1 MTNLEKGLKDNK
13 KFNKHVEADTSFLEE
28 LREKLPRFF
37 NDSGFDIKKFEA
49 ELRKANPT
57 ELTSGYRLDF
67 IGKDYAKRQV
77 GERPTSVIISD
88 DYHNGKDINQKSK
101 NLFFTGDNLEVLRH
115 LRQNYANS
123 VDFIYIDP
131 PYNTGS
137 DGFVYPDSFQVTDDM
152 LVEFGVDPNDKKEV
166 TEFKERYDQQGK
178 KSHSAWLTFMYPRLV
193 LARKLL
199 KDDGVIFVSID
210 DNEQANLKLMLDDL
224 FGEENSETLIWN
236 KNAEGKSGDLKQV
249 KHVRNVHE
257 YVQVA
262 YKNGKK
268 KQFKKIHEAVAGRE
282 NEFQTANLAINEKNA
297 RTDHENYYSI
307 TNPSGDV
314 FTKQWKWSKEKI
326 DELIAED
333 LIFWGSD
340 GHKQPRLII
349 PLDERRTTY
358 LLSILNY
365 GGTTVGRTDLE
376 KTLGEDSAVFSYPK
390 PIILLKKLLATATE
404 KDSLVMDFFA
414 GSATTADAVIQLN
427 KKDGGE
433 RQYIMVQLPEGLA
446 TDSAAAK
453 AGFKTIDEISRVRI
467 EKAAENIGDTSGYK
481 HYTVENVQA
490 DTLDKLEK
498 FDSDVVLTDDMVT
511 DIPGGVDT
519 LLTTW
524 MTADG
529 YKFDE
534 PVEKK
539 RFSHG
544 TGYYVAGSVLY
555 IFENTWDSEAT
566 KQLLNELGKH
576 SFNLNTII
584 VSEYALTFEA
594 MMELKT
600 NIKILK
606 DKDFDIQVEVRN

>member
-1 MTNLEKGLKDNK
+1 MANSGQGFKSNQEFNLK
-13 KFNKHVEADTSFLEE
+13 VEPNADFLDE
-28 LREKLPRFF
+28 LREKLPQFF
-37 NDSGFDIKKFEA
+37 NDTGFDNKKFEDA
-49 ELRKANPT
+49 LKKVNSN

-67 IGKDYAKRQV
+67 IGKDYAKRQA

-88 DYHNGKDINQKSK
+88 EDHNDKQTNENSK

-137 DGFVYPDSFQVTDDM
+137 DGFVYPDSFQITDDM
-152 LVEFGVDPNDKKEV
+152 LMEFGVNPNDQKEV
-166 TEFKERYDQQGK
+166 KEFKERYNQQGK

-193 LARKLL
+193 LASKLL

-210 DNEQANLKLMLDDL
+210 DNEQANLKLMLDDI
-224 FGEENSETLIWN
+224 FGESNFVGTIIHQNAKGGGNAKNIVKGHDTINVFAKNINRFSPLVKPKVIQGKTVTIDGVEYIKNDDIYRKKFGKYEKGTERRLYYEDAEEIKGTKAKKEIDRRLENKEIFL
-236 KNAEGKSGDLKQV
+236 EE
-249 KHVRNVHE
+249 RE
-257 YVQVA
+257 
-262 YKNGKK
+262 NGKH
-268 KQFKKIHEAVAGRE
+268 ILYELTPVSEAKSKFYSVIKVL
-282 NEFQTANLAINEKNA
+282 NEQGKN
-297 RTDHENYYSI
+297 RLE
-307 TNPSGDV
+307 
-314 FTKQWKWSKEKI
+314 
-326 DELIAED
+326 EL
-333 LIFWGSD
+333 G
-340 GHKQPRLII
+340 
-349 PLDERRTTY
+349 
-358 LLSILNY
+358 LN
-365 GGTTVGRTDLE
+365 D
-376 KTLGEDSAVFSYPK
+376 AFSYPK
-390 PIILLKKLLATATE
+390 PVELIK
-404 KDSLVMDFFA
+404 SLVQSRSEKNITVLDFFA
-414 GSATTADAVIQLN
+414 GSATTADAVMQLN
-427 KKDGGE
+427 KEDGGD
-433 RQYIMVQLPEGLA
+433 RQYILIQLPEELA
-446 TDSAAAK
+446 ADSAAAK
-453 AGFKTIDEISRVRI
+453 AGFKTIDEISRARI
-467 EKAAENIGDTSGYK
+467 ERAAKKIGDASGYK
-481 HYTVENVQA
+481 HYTVESVQT

-498 FDSDVVLTDDMVT
+498 FDPHVILTDDMIS
-511 DIPGGVDT
+511 DIPGEVDT

-539 RFSHG
+539 RFGRG

-576 SFNLNTII
+576 RFNLNTII

-594 MMELKT
+594 MTELKT